1 VAQLQVCVCV
11 CVCVCI
17 YKERTHHLAIVG
29 VERLLDKRKV
39 LPPKA
44 TLQQQQMGKYPRFVL
59 FHKQKHCVPYTLDL
73 AMHKL

>member
-1 VAQLQVCVCV
+1 MYACMYICKQ
-11 CVCVCI
+11 
-17 YKERTHHLAIVG
+17 RTHHLAIVG

-59 FHKQKHCVPYTLDL
+59 FHKQSTVYLII
-73 AMHKL
+73 